1 MAPLFSTQPK
11 TAKAPAPSDGVR
23 LLPPVMV
30 TVAVVLGLKALG
42 MAEGLVANA
51 QESAT
56 HPPANA
62 PAPANAAA
70 PANAGAQNGDA
81 NAASAASAGQCA
93 APSIAEM
100 AGLSQSEVDVL
111 QALQA
116 RRQSLDQ
123 RAMQLETQD
132 DVMTAASE
140 RIDQRIAELHRLQD
154 TVNGLLGQLDQA
166 QEQRL
171 TGLVD
176 VYSRMRGKDA
186 AHVFDGLDDATLV
199 QVASRMRNQN
209 LAEIMGNMQPDR
221 ARHLTQM
228 LADRARPPTDGASLL
243 AQAGGVGPNAPAA
256 PAPHP

>member
-1 MAPLFSTQPK
+1 MASLFSTQPK
-11 TAKAPAPSDGVR
+11 AAQPPAPKDGVR

-42 MAEGLVANA
+42 VAEGLEANA
-51 QESAT
+51 QESAA
-56 HPPANA
+56 H
-62 PAPANAAA
+62 
-70 PANAGAQNGDA
+70 AG
-81 NAASAASAGQCA
+81 ASAATEADNSPAAQHGDAGPASAAASGQCT

-123 RAMQLETQD
+123 RATQLETQD

-140 RIDQRIAELHRLQD
+140 RLDQRIAELHRLQD

-228 LADRARPPTDGASLL
+228 LADRARPPTDGVSLL
-243 AQAGGVGPNAPAA
+243 AQANGVAPTAPAA
-256 PAPHP
+256 PTPHP